1 MVLHSQVRIYFTHLN
16 SVKYSLLI
24 EKLAICFIR
33 AYGTEQAVQTLP
45 LFRASQ
51 GSGRLCATVTHE
63 VGAIFNTTKGH
74 R

>member
-1 MVLHSQVRIYFTHLN
+1 MVLHSQVQIYFTRLN

-33 AYGTEQAVQTLP
+33 AYGTEQAVQMLP
-45 LFRASQ
+45 LFRTSQ
-51 GSGRLCATVTHE
+51 GSGRMCATVTHE
-63 VGAIFNTTKGH
+63 VDAIFNSAKGH